1 MLKTIGLNQVVF
13 AGAMISMKHS
23 ADRINTTI
31 DGWTSMGE
39 KSDVFEEYVQ
49 QFGRLQ
55 IILKNYQLLVK
66 SDIEKINKIGDRLV
80 ETDQLLTKL
89 WK

>member
-1 MLKTIGLNQVVF
+1 
-13 AGAMISMKHS
+13 
-23 ADRINTTI
+23 
-31 DGWTSMGE
+31 MGE

-66 SDIEKINKIGDRLV
+66 SDIEKINKIGDKLV
-80 ETDQLLTKL
+80 ETDQFLTKL